1 MADRKRGSLG
11 ISSVSSLSSIGS
23 GSSSSHISSLKSSG
37 NVAAP
42 FYISLSMP
50 NPAPKDPEGSQCQ
63 NAEPGEKVE
72 ETVVT
77 KKSFVQQVSS
87 ANSTYASM
95 LPSKLNYEF
104 KLVHGKKCI
113 HWFFLLKIKD
123 SQLPYITLEIQTS
136 DLHDLIPTVQN
147 VENGDISITEAFSQS
162 NSTVLTDLDVYDGR
176 LQDLCEIADGVVEAM
191 KEYNIVSNNCQHFC
205 NNVLKKL
212 GRKTFSTT
220 VGHQCTQCQA
230 YRKP

>member
-1 MADRKRGSLG
+1 MAEGKRGSFA

-23 GSSSSHISSLKSSG
+23 GSSSTHISSLQASG

-42 FYISLSMP
+42 SYINLSMP
-50 NPAPKDPEGSQCQ
+50 NPAPEDAEGSQGQ
-63 NAEPGEKVE
+63 NAESGEKVE
-72 ETVVT
+72 ETR
-77 KKSFVQQVSS
+77 KSFVQQVSS

-95 LPSKLNYEF
+95 LPSKLSYEF
-104 KLVHGKKCI
+104 KLVHGKKCF

-147 VENGDISITEAFSQS
+147 IENGAISITEAFSHS
-162 NSTVLTDLDVYDGR
+162 NTTVLTDLDVYDGR
-176 LQDLCEIADGVVEAM
+176 LQDLCEIADEVVEAM
-191 KEYNIVSNNCQHFC
+191 KEYNVVSSNCQHFC
-205 NNVLKKL
+205 NNVLNKL
-212 GRKTFSTT
+212 GRKIFSTT
-220 VGHQCTQCQA
+220 VGHQCTQCKA